1 MSVVYSSSLDSFIK
15 MFSDSSSI
23 MHDFWVASGRN
34 PVKEKKKKRAKNNL
48 SAHLT
53 VKFRDGSG
61 FRL

>member
-34 PVKEKKKKRAKNNL
+34 PVKEKKKIAKNNL